1 MFRQAIVLHT
11 MLLLMTTEITKN
23 RKFSIQ
29 DFKTLSRMEVIID
42 FPRTIIN
49 RCTKVSENDATF
61 GKRCSFFRVPCH
73 CKVIMFRR
81 AIVLHTMLLLMTTD
95 ITKNRKFS
103 IQDFKTLSR
112 MEVFIDFPRMII
124 NRCIKVPKM
133 MQLLKNDAAFSE
145 FDAIAI
151 SA

>member
-1 MFRQAIVLHT
+1 MFRHAIVLY
-11 MLLLMTTEITKN
+11 
-23 RKFSIQ
+23 
-29 DFKTLSRMEVIID
+29 
-42 FPRTIIN
+42 
-49 RCTKVSENDATF
+49 
-61 GKRCSFFRVPCH
+61 
-73 CKVIMFRR
+73 
-81 AIVLHTMLLLMTTD
+81 TMLLLMTTD

-103 IQDFKTLSR
+103 TQDFKTLSR